1 MAKVER
7 GNTFV
12 AEFYLSLEGVRAFR
26 VYSVRRREILENK
39 WGKIRK
45 NLRKKLAKDYRV
57 EARLFKNGGFSRRG
71 ATPALIGC
79 EKADYRFREIRKRHA
94 SLDPWLV
101 ISKESDRDFARRE
114 CCSFRN

>member
-12 AEFYLSLEGVRAFR
+12 AEFYLSLEGVRVR

-39 WGKIRK
+39 WGKIRR
-45 NLRKKLAKDYRV
+45 NLGKKLAKDYRV
-57 EARLFKNGGFSRRG
+57 EARQFKNGGFSRRG

-79 EKADYRFREIRKRHA
+79 EKADYRFRERHA